1 MSQNLQKIMMI
12 CCGMKDFISYIDWLK
27 YKQML
32 NNPDDYFSKKKKV
45 MNFDII
51 HHECRGDPLKQSY
64 KEHKTQRNNYFMVF
78 VLVNMLWFFY

>member
-32 NNPDDYFSKKKKV
+32 NNPDDYFSKKKKSDE
-45 MNFDII
+45 F
-51 HHECRGDPLKQSY
+51 
-64 KEHKTQRNNYFMVF
+64 
-78 VLVNMLWFFY
+78 